1 MDNFEVIDTLRM
13 DDLSNAHEVTASFPN
28 NTTSVSVDRDK
39 FKIPEVVAVMRS
51 AHPGE
56 PAIMVKTVKSSNTL
70 SASTPLQKDSEIK
83 VWL

>member
-1 MDNFEVIDTLRM
+1 MDNFQVLN
-13 DDLSNAHEVTASFPN
+13 DLSNVHEATVSVPN
-28 NTTSVSVDRDK
+28 DTTSVSVDRDK

-70 SASTPLQKDSEIK
+70 SVSTPLQKDSDIK